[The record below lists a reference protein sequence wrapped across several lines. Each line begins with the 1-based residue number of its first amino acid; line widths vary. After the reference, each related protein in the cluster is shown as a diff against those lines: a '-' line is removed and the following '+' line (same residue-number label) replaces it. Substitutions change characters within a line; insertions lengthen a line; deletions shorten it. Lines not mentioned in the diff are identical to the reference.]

1 MNKTLVVTAICADR
15 PGLVQML
22 SEVIYKHEASWEES
36 SMAHLSG
43 QFAGILTVNV
53 DENVIPALEKDLRAL
68 SDQGM
73 AVTLNESSE
82 ATDAVN
88 QQIIW
93 LDLTGQN
100 KPGIMREVSNVFV
113 AQGVSV
119 QSLDTEV
126 VSASMSG
133 GDMFVA
139 GAQLEVSKD
148 FDLESLQHALEDLSD
163 DLMVDLAVADD
174 E

>member
-1 MNKTLVVTAICADR
+1 MNKTLVLTAICADR
-15 PGLVQML
+15 PGLIQML
-22 SEVIYKHEASWEES
+22 SEVIFKHEASWEES
-36 SMAHLSG
+36 SMAHLAG

-53 DENVIPALEKDLRAL
+53 DENVIPALEKDLRGL
-68 SDQGM
+68 SDHGM
-73 AVTLNESSE
+73 AVTLNESMDSVD
-82 ATDAVN
+82 DAN
-88 QQIIW
+88 HQTIW
-93 LDLTGQN
+93 LDLTCHD

-139 GAQLEVSKD
+139 GAQLLVTKD
-148 FDLESLQHALEDLSD
+148 FDMESLQEALEGLSD
-163 DLMVDLAVADD
+163 DLMVDLALAD
-174 E
+174 EE

>member
-1 MNKTLVVTAICADR
+1 MNKTLVLTAICADR
-15 PGLVQML
+15 PGLIQML
-22 SEVIYKHEASWEES
+22 SEVIYRHEASWEES

-53 DENVIPALEKDLRAL
+53 DENVIPALEKDLRSL
-68 SDQGM
+68 NDHGM
-73 AVTLNESSE
+73 AVTLNESTVIS
-82 ATDAVN
+82 DAAN
-88 QQIIW
+88 YQTLW
-93 LDLTGQN
+93 LDLTCHD
-100 KPGIMREVSNVFV
+100 KPGIMRQVSNVLV

-139 GAQLEVSKD
+139 GSQLLVSKV
-148 FDLESLQHALEDLSD
+148 FDIENLQQALEGLSD
-163 DLMVDLAVADD
+163 DVMVDLALDDD

>member
-139 GAQLEVSKD
+139 RVE
-148 FDLESLQHALEDLSD
+148 
-163 DLMVDLAVADD
+163 
-174 E
+174 

>member
-1 MNKTLVVTAICADR
+1 MNKTLVLTAICADR
-15 PGLVQML
+15 PGLIQML
-22 SEVIYKHEASWEES
+22 SEVIFKHEASWEES

-53 DENVIPALEKDLRAL
+53 NEDLIPALEKDLRGL
-68 SDQGM
+68 SDHGM
-73 AVTLNESSE
+73 AVTLNESADTPDIANE
-82 ATDAVN
+82 QT
-88 QQIIW
+88 IW
-93 LDLTGQN
+93 LDLTCHD

-113 AQGVSV
+113 AQGISV

-139 GAQLEVSKD
+139 GAQLLAAKD
-148 FDLESLQHALEDLSD
+148 FDMDLLQEALEGLSD
-163 DLMVDLAVADD
+163 DLMVDLSLADD

>member
-139 GAQLEVSKD
+139 GVQLEVSKD

>member
-93 LDLTGQN
+93 LDLTGHN

>member
-15 PGLVQML
+15 SGLIQML

-53 DENVIPALEKDLRAL
+53 DENVIPALEKDLRGL

-73 AVTLNESSE
+73 TVTLNESIDT
-82 ATDAVN
+82 ADAGN

-93 LDLTGQN
+93 LDLTGHN

-139 GAQLEVSKD
+139 GAQLQVSKD
-148 FDLESLQHALEDLSD
+148 FDLESLQAALEGLSD
-163 DLMVDLAVADD
+163 DLMVDLAAADD

>member
-15 PGLVQML
+15 PGLIQML

-53 DENVIPALEKDLRAL
+53 DENVIPALEKDLRGL

-73 AVTLNESSE
+73 TVTLNESIDT
-82 ATDAVN
+82 ADAGN

-93 LDLTGQN
+93 LDLTGHN

-139 GAQLEVSKD
+139 GAQLQVSKD
-148 FDLESLQHALEDLSD
+148 FDLESLQAALEGLSD
-163 DLMVDLAVADD
+163 DLMVDLAAADD

>member
-1 MNKTLVVTAICADR
+1 MNKTLVLTAICADR
-15 PGLVQML
+15 PGLIQML
-22 SEVIYKHEASWEES
+22 SEVIYSHDASWEES

-53 DENVIPALEKDLRAL
+53 DETVIPALEKDLRGL
-68 SDQGM
+68 SDHGM
-73 AVTLNESSE
+73 AVTLNESMDVADSN
-82 ATDAVN
+82 N
-88 QQIIW
+88 QHTIW
-93 LDLTGQN
+93 LDLTCHD

-113 AQGVSV
+113 AQGISV

-139 GAQLEVSKD
+139 GAQLLVSKD
-148 FDLESLQHALEDLSD
+148 FDIESLQQALEGLSD
-163 DLMVDLAVADD
+163 DLMVDLALAD
-174 E
+174 EE

>member
-22 SEVIYKHEASWEES
+22 SEVIYKHEASWEDS

-139 GAQLEVSKD
+139 GVQLEVSKD

>member
-1 MNKTLVVTAICADR
+1 MNKTLVLTAICADR
-15 PGLVQML
+15 PGLIQML

-73 AVTLNESSE
+73 SVTLNESC
-82 ATDAVN
+82 DAAAAAD
-88 QQIIW
+88 QKAIW
-93 LDLTGQN
+93 LDLTGHN

-113 AQGVSV
+113 SLGVSV
-119 QSLDTEV
+119 ESLDTEV

-139 GAQLEVSKD
+139 GAHLHAAAD
-148 FDLESLQHALEDLSD
+148 FDLEDLQTALESLSD
-163 DLMVDLAVADD
+163 DLMVDLALADD

>member
-1 MNKTLVVTAICADR
+1 MNKTLVLTAICADR
-15 PGLVQML
+15 PGLIQML

-36 SMAHLSG
+36 SMAHLAG

-53 DENVIPALEKDLRAL
+53 DEQVIPALEKDLMGL
-68 SDQGM
+68 SSHGM
-73 AVTLNESSE
+73 AVTLNES
-82 ATDAVN
+82 ANTLNTDS
-88 QQIIW
+88 QQTLW
-93 LDLTGQN
+93 LDLTCHD
-100 KPGIMREVSNVFV
+100 KPGIMRQVSNVFV

-139 GAQLEVSKD
+139 GSQLLVPKG
-148 FDLESLQHALEDLSD
+148 FDIDHLQQALEGLSD
-163 DLMVDLAVADD
+163 DLMVDLALADED
-174 E
+174 

>member
-15 PGLVQML
+15 PGLIQML
-22 SEVIYKHEASWEES
+22 SEVIYRHEASWEES

-73 AVTLNESSE
+73 AVTLNESAES
-82 ATDAVN
+82 ADAGN

-93 LDLTGQN
+93 LDLTGHN

-139 GAQLEVSKD
+139 GAQLQVSKD
-148 FDLESLQHALEDLSD
+148 FDIESLQDALEGLSD

>member
-15 PGLVQML
+15 SGLIQML

-53 DENVIPALEKDLRAL
+53 DENVIPALEKDLRGL

-73 AVTLNESSE
+73 TVTLNESIDT
-82 ATDAVN
+82 ADAGN

-93 LDLTGQN
+93 LDLTGHN

-139 GAQLEVSKD
+139 GAQ
-148 FDLESLQHALEDLSD
+148 
-163 DLMVDLAVADD
+163 
-174 E
+174 

>member
-15 PGLVQML
+15 PGLIQML
-22 SEVIYKHEASWEES
+22 SEVIFKHEGSWEES
-36 SMAHLSG
+36 SMAHLAG

-53 DENVIPALEKDLRAL
+53 DENVIPALEKDLNEL
-68 SDQGM
+68 SGHGM
-73 AVTLNESSE
+73 AVTLSESANVTDE
-82 ATDAVN
+82 AN
-88 QQIIW
+88 QQTVW
-93 LDLTGQN
+93 LDLTCHD

-113 AQGVSV
+113 EQGISV

-133 GDMFVA
+133 SDMFVA
-139 GAQLEVSKD
+139 GAQLLVSKD
-148 FDLESLQHALEDLSD
+148 FDVDNLQQALEGLSD
-163 DLMVDLAVADD
+163 DLMVDLALADD

>member
-15 PGLVQML
+15 PGLIQML
-22 SEVIYKHEASWEES
+22 SEVIYRHEASWEES

-73 AVTLNESSE
+73 AVTLNESAES
-82 ATDAVN
+82 ADAGN

-93 LDLTGQN
+93 LDLTGHN

-139 GAQLEVSKD
+139 GAQLQVSKD
-148 FDLESLQHALEDLSD
+148 FDLESLQDALEGLSD

>member
-15 PGLVQML
+15 PGLIQML
-22 SEVIYKHEASWEES
+22 SEAIYKHEASWEES

-73 AVTLNESSE
+73 AVTLNESAE
-82 ATDAVN
+82 VADAGA

-139 GAQLEVSKD
+139 GAQLQVSKD
-148 FDLESLQHALEDLSD
+148 FDLESLQDALEGLSD

>member
-1 MNKTLVVTAICADR
+1 MNKTLVITAICADR
-15 PGLVQML
+15 PGLIQML
-22 SEVIYKHEASWEES
+22 SEVIFKHDASWEES
-36 SMAHLSG
+36 SMAHLAG

-53 DENVIPALEKDLRAL
+53 NEDLIPALEKDLRGL
-68 SDQGM
+68 SDHGM
-73 AVTLNESSE
+73 AVTLNESSDTSE
-82 ATDAVN
+82 PANEKT
-88 QQIIW
+88 IW
-93 LDLTGQN
+93 LDLTCHD

-139 GAQLEVSKD
+139 GAQLLVAKD
-148 FDLESLQHALEDLSD
+148 FDMERLQEALEGLSD
-163 DLMVDLAVADD
+163 DLMVDLSLADD

>member
-15 PGLVQML
+15 PGLIQML
-22 SEVIYKHEASWEES
+22 SEVIYRHEASWEES

-73 AVTLNESSE
+73 AVTLNESADSV
-82 ATDAVN
+82 DAGN

-93 LDLTGQN
+93 LDLTGHN

-139 GAQLEVSKD
+139 GAQLQVSKD
-148 FDLESLQHALEDLSD
+148 FDIESLQDALEGLSD

>member
-88 QQIIW
+88 QQIIG

-139 GAQLEVSKD
+139 GVQLEVSKD

>member
-1 MNKTLVVTAICADR
+1 MNKTLVLTAICADR
-15 PGLVQML
+15 PGLIQML
-22 SEVIYKHEASWEES
+22 SEVIYSHDASWEES

-53 DENVIPALEKDLRAL
+53 DENVIPALEKDLRGL
-68 SDQGM
+68 SDHGM
-73 AVTLNESSE
+73 AVTLSESME
-82 ATDAVN
+82 AANPNN
-88 QQIIW
+88 QQTLW
-93 LDLTGQN
+93 LDLTCHD

-113 AQGVSV
+113 AHGVSV

-139 GAQLEVSKD
+139 GAQLLVSND
-148 FDLESLQHALEDLSD
+148 FDIENLQQELEGLSD
-163 DLMVDLAVADD
+163 DLMVDLALAD
-174 E
+174 EE

>member
-1 MNKTLVVTAICADR
+1 MNKTVVLTAICADR

-36 SMAHLSG
+36 SMAHLAG

-53 DENVIPALEKDLRAL
+53 DESVIPALEKDLRAL

-73 AVTLNESSE
+73 AVSLNESSE
-82 ATDAVN
+82 TADADA

-93 LDLTGQN
+93 LDLTAHD

-113 AQGVSV
+113 SQGVSV

-126 VSASMSG
+126 ASASMSG
-133 GDMFVA
+133 DAMFVA
-139 GAQLEVSKD
+139 GAQLLVAKD
-148 FDLESLQHALEDLSD
+148 FDIDGLREALESLSD
-163 DLMVDLAVADD
+163 DLIVDLAIAED

>member
-1 MNKTLVVTAICADR
+1 
-15 PGLVQML
+15 ML

-139 GAQLEVSKD
+139 GVQLEVSKD

>member
-15 PGLVQML
+15 PGLIQML
-22 SEVIYKHEASWEES
+22 SEAIYKHEASWEES

-53 DENVIPALEKDLRAL
+53 DENVIPALEKDLLAL

-73 AVTLNESSE
+73 AVTLNESAE
-82 ATDAVN
+82 VADAGA

-139 GAQLEVSKD
+139 GAQLQVSKD
-148 FDLESLQHALEDLSD
+148 FDLESLQDALEGLSD